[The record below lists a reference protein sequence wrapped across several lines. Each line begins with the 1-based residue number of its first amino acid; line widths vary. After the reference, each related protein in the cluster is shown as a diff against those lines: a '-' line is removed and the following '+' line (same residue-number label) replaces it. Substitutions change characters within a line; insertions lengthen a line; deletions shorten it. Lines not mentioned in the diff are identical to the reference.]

1 MSATQPFSTAAWD
14 LRSLDALKL
23 KATNNA
29 PQALKAAAQQMEGLF
44 VQMML
49 KSMRDASIK
58 DDALHSPATDM
69 YTSMHDQQLAQ
80 DIAQK
85 SQLGFA
91 GMIVRQMGGE
101 SASPSANIAAPAAAS
116 WSSLPDGLR
125 PPSAK
130 TAAVPPSSPVAMSTS
145 SPTNLACAQ
154 GSSSQPFIQRLLRP
168 ALQAAQ
174 SSGIHPHL
182 ILAQAAL
189 ESGWGKR
196 EIAASDG
203 KPSHNLFGIK
213 ASADWQGKTT
223 EITTTEYRDGS
234 PHKVKAAFRV
244 YDSYSDALTDYARL
258 LTNNPRYRHVAQST
272 SAEQGAHALQAGG
285 YATDP
290 AYASKLKNIIQQVK
304 GSISTGIQAYKN
316 DLNDLF

>member
-1 MSATQPFSTAAWD
+1 MSANPPFSTAAWD

-23 KATNNA
+23 KAANNG

-91 GMIVRQMGGE
+91 EMIVRQMGGE
-101 SASPSANIAAPAAAS
+101 SASPAANIAAPVAAS
-116 WSSLPDGLR
+116 WSSLADGLR
-125 PPSAK
+125 PSSAK
-130 TAAVPPSSPVAMSTS
+130 AAAVPQASPINAASV
-145 SPTNLACAQ
+145 Q

-196 EIAASDG
+196 EIPSSDG

-223 EITTTEYRDGS
+223 EITTTEYRNGS

-244 YDSYSDALTDYARL
+244 YDSYTEALTDYSRL
-258 LTNNPRYRHVAQST
+258 LSNNPRYRHVAQST

-290 AYASKLKNIIQQVK
+290 AYASKLKSIIQQVK

-316 DLNDLF
+316 DLNDIF